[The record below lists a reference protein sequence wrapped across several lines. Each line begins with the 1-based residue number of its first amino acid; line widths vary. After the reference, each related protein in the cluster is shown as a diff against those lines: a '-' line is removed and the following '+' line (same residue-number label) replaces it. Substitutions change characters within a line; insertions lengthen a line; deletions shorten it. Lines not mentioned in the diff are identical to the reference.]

1 MQAISVTNT
10 AKKNCTALVGCVLRG
25 REGASQG
32 KTRYDGKMT
41 DERCLIICLICEWF
55 ISQGFLLLSESILFA
70 FCL

>member
-25 REGASQG
+25 GEGASQG

-41 DERCLIICLICEWF
+41 EMKGV
-55 ISQGFLLLSESILFA
+55 S
-70 FCL
+70 